1 MPKFP
6 WVHIPP
12 VESLVL
18 IDLADRWGLEFDE
31 AVARCIREAARRE
44 IILEECEDERLPS
57 GDPE

>member
-1 MPKFP
+1 MPKYP

-12 VESLVL
+12 MEALVL
-18 IDLADRWGLEFDE
+18 IDLSARWALEFDE

-44 IILEECEDERLPS
+44 IILEEREDERPPS